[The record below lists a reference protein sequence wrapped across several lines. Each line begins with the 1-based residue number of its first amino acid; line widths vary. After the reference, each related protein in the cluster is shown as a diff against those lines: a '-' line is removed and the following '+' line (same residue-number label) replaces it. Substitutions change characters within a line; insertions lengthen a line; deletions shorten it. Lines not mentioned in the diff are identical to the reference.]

1 MESFPAAEPV
11 REHQP
16 LPSTTTSSLGPRLPQ
31 PPRRPHHTPPPRLN
45 IHPVPELGPPIMQ
58 VQTTNYVNDILE
70 SKGIKIKWI
79 HMHSFLQRQSGQ
91 SRRPSMSRAPQLT
104 PGIGSMVCP
113 APPANINEF
122 HISGFKV
129 SLHWVSLQQHFFDD
143 DDRMVPST
151 PTLVVPHRTDGFAEA
166 IQWVLYI
173 VFKARE
179 GTHH

>member
-1 MESFPAAEPV
+1 MLNITKNSCHLITRIFVIVLCYRCVFIPKNMFYLFVGETSVRTMESFPAAEPA

-16 LPSTTTSSLGPRLPQ
+16 LPSTTTSSLGLRLPQ
-31 PPRRPHHTPPPRLN
+31 SPRRPHHTPPPRLN

-58 VQTTNYVNDILE
+58 VQTTDYVNDILE

-113 APPANINEF
+113 APPANIN
-122 HISGFKV
+122 
-129 SLHWVSLQQHFFDD
+129 
-143 DDRMVPST
+143 
-151 PTLVVPHRTDGFAEA
+151 
-166 IQWVLYI
+166 
-173 VFKARE
+173 
-179 GTHH
+179 